1 VRAASCHALGSTR
14 KRKRVTTQV
23 VLLFVVHSESA
34 LALDMTPP
42 FRANA
47 LIFPVSS
54 IVADFANGWRPF
66 VPASRCQS

>member
-1 VRAASCHALGSTR
+1 MGKQAQSRLSVGMLHI
-14 KRKRVTTQV
+14 
-23 VLLFVVHSESA
+23 VHSESA

-54 IVADFANGWRPF
+54 IVVDFANGWHPF